1 MMREIK
7 ELSILAIAPSLW
19 FGGAQVVTLEL
30 FNLMKSRVK
39 LKVLTC
45 DGADPKFLDA
55 LNSMGIETYRV
66 PCRTLLGYPILAIGQ
81 ARKLVEW
88 ADVVWITDVEYSVAP
103 RIKRVKNVPVVAH
116 IHSYALVCPWWGA
129 MYGLKEVCTAR
140 CSAWRIV
147 GCKQGINREL
157 ARVGLLDGVR
167 AGAYWLLDFG
177 KGPLDYFRWRR
188 VMDSVV
194 DSVDVFVAVSN
205 ATRDV
210 VVSHLP
216 EVRDRVEVVYNPAAH
231 RPWRYVSSLPE
242 ERGNFIFYAGGAHL
256 NKGPHILLR
265 AFKLLMERGIDVGL
279 VMTGTA
285 GTWVEALA
293 RRYGVGQGVRFLEKL
308 PEGEYFR
315 LMAGAGATVL
325 PSVWPEPLPT
335 VAVESVSLGVPVVG
349 SGLGGIPEIVDKYGA
364 VAPPLPEKIAEAV
377 VKVLEMRYDREEM
390 RLYAHKKFGV
400 ENVER
405 LVEIFNKVAGSR
417 G

>member
-1 MMREIK
+1 MN
-7 ELSILAIAPSLW
+7 LLAVASSLW
-19 FGGAQVVTLEL
+19 FGGAQVATLEFL
-30 FNLMKSRVK
+30 DLLRSRVR

-45 DGADPKFLDA
+45 EEGDAKFLNVLGA
-55 LNSMGIETYRV
+55 MGIETYRV
-66 PCRTLLGYPILAIGQ
+66 PCRTSSGYPILAIEQ
-81 ARKLVEW
+81 AQKLVEW
-88 ADVVWITDVEYSVAP
+88 ADAVWIADVEYSVAP
-103 RIKRVKNVPVVAH
+103 RIKRIKNVPVVAH

-129 MYGLKEVCTAR
+129 MHGLREVCTAR

-177 KGPLDYFRWRR
+177 KGPLDYVRWRR
-188 VMDSVV
+188 IIDSVV

-205 ATRDV
+205 ATRDI

-242 ERGNFIFYAGGAHL
+242 RRGNYIFYAGGANL

-265 AFKLLMERGIDVGL
+265 AFKLLREWGVDVEL

-293 RRYGVGQGVRFLEKL
+293 RRYGVGQRVRFLEKL

-315 LMAGAGATVL
+315 LMASARVTAM
-325 PSVWPEPLPT
+325 PSIWPEPFGI
-335 VAVESVSLGVPVVG
+335 VAVESISLGVPVVA
-349 SGLGGIPEIVDKYGA
+349 SQLGGIPEIVGKYGGTTLPQPAKVATAILA
-364 VAPPLPEKIAEAV
+364 VWE
-377 VKVLEMRYDREEM
+377 RNYNREEM
-390 RLYAHKKFGV
+390 KAYAYKKFGP
-400 ENVER
+400 ESLEKIIQ
-405 LVEIFNKVAGSR
+405 IFEKYI
-417 G
+417 

>member
-1 MMREIK
+1 MYMRV
-7 ELSILAIAPSLW
+7 LALAHGLG
-19 FGGAQVVTLEL
+19 FGGAQVVTLE
-30 FNLMKSRVK
+30 FFELMRSRVEF
-39 LKVLTC
+39 KVLTC
-45 DGADPKFLDA
+45 EGADRKFLDA
-55 LNSMGIETYRV
+55 LGAMGIETYRV
-66 PCRTLLGYPILAIGQ
+66 PCRTSSGYPILAIEQ
-81 ARKLVEW
+81 AQKLVEW
-88 ADVVWITDVEYSVAP
+88 ADAVWITDVEYSAVP
-103 RIKRVKNVPVVAH
+103 RIKRIKNVPVVAH
-116 IHSYALVCPWWGA
+116 LHSYALVCPWWGA
-129 MYGLKEVCTAR
+129 MYGLKEVCAAR

-167 AGAYWLLDFG
+167 AKAYWLLDFG

-188 VMDSVV
+188 VMDSAL
-194 DSVDVFVAVSN
+194 DSIDVFVAVSN

-242 ERGNFIFYAGGAHL
+242 QRGSYIFYAGGA
-256 NKGPHILLR
+256 NPQKGPHILLR
-265 AFKLLMERGIDVGL
+265 AFKLLRERGIDVEL

-293 RRYGVGQGVRFLEKL
+293 RRYGVGQGVRLLGRL

-349 SGLGGIPEIVDKYGA
+349 SGLGGIPEIVDRYGA
-364 VAPPLPEKIAEAV
+364 VAPPLPEEIAKALS
-377 VKVLEMRYDREEM
+377 KVLDSRYNREEM
-390 RLYAHKKFGV
+390 RRYAFEKFGGG
-400 ENVER
+400 NVER
-405 LVEIFNKVAGSR
+405 FLSLLASLVK
-417 G
+417 

>member
-1 MMREIK
+1 MLSGWIYMRV
-7 ELSILAIAPSLW
+7 LALAHGLW
-19 FGGAQVVTLEL
+19 FGGAQVSTLE
-30 FNLMKSRVK
+30 FFEIMRSRVE

-45 DGADPKFLDA
+45 AGADPKFLDA
-55 LNSMGIETYRV
+55 LGAMSIDTYYM
-66 PCRTLLGYPILAIGQ
+66 PCRTLLGYPMLAIEQ
-81 ARKLVEW
+81 AQKLVEW
-88 ADVVWITDVEYSVAP
+88 ADAVWITDVEYSLAQQ
-103 RIKRVKNVPVVAH
+103 IKRIKNVPVVAH

-129 MYGLKEVCTAR
+129 MYGHREVCTAR
-140 CSAWRIV
+140 CSVWRIV

-205 ATRDV
+205 ATRDI

-242 ERGNFIFYAGGAHL
+242 RRSNYIFYAGGANL

-265 AFKLLMERGIDVGL
+265 AFKLLREWGVDVEL

-293 RRYGVGQGVRFLEKL
+293 RRYGVGQGVRFLGRL
-308 PEGEYFR
+308 LEGEYFR

-335 VAVESVSLGVPVVG
+335 VAIESISLGVPVVG
-349 SGLGGIPEIVDKYGA
+349 SGLGGIPGIVG
-364 VAPPLPEKIAEAV
+364 
-377 VKVLEMRYDREEM
+377 
-390 RLYAHKKFGV
+390 
-400 ENVER
+400 
-405 LVEIFNKVAGSR
+405 
-417 G
+417 

>member
-1 MMREIK
+1 MN
-7 ELSILAIAPSLW
+7 LLTVAFSLL
-19 FGGAQVVTLEL
+19 FGGAQVSTLEFL
-30 FNLMKSRVK
+30 DLLRSRVR

-45 DGADPKFLDA
+45 ENGDVKFLDA
-55 LNSMGIETYRV
+55 LGAMGVETYRV
-66 PCRTLLGYPILAIGQ
+66 PCQTLLGYPVLAIEQ
-81 ARKLVEW
+81 AQKLVEW
-88 ADVVWITDVEYSVAP
+88 ADVVWITDVEYSTAL
-103 RIKRVKNVPVVAH
+103 RIKRVKKVPVVAH

-129 MYGLKEVCTAR
+129 TYGLREVCMAR

-147 GCKQGINREL
+147 GCKQGINKEL
-157 ARVGLLDGVR
+157 ARVGLLDGFR

-194 DSVDVFVAVSN
+194 DSIDFFIAVSN
-205 ATRDV
+205 ATRDI

-242 ERGNFIFYAGGAHL
+242 RRGNYIFYAGGANSL
-256 NKGPHILLR
+256 KGPHILLR
-265 AFKLLMERGIDVGL
+265 AFKLLREWGVDVEL

-308 PEGEYFR
+308 PEVEYFR
-315 LMAGAGATVL
+315 LMAGASATVL

-335 VAVESVSLGVPVVG
+335 VAIESISLGVPVVG
-349 SGLGGIPEIVDKYGA
+349 SRLGGIPEIVNRYGA
-364 VAPPLPEKIAEAV
+364 VVSSLPEEVAKAV
-377 VKVLEMRYDREEM
+377 AKVLETCYDREKM
-390 RLYAHKKFGV
+390 RRYAFEKFGV
-400 ENVER
+400 GNVEKFLSLLQS
-405 LVEIFNKVAGSR
+405 LVK
-417 G
+417 

>member
-1 MMREIK
+1 MN
-7 ELSILAIAPSLW
+7 LLAVASSLW
-19 FGGAQVVTLEL
+19 FGGAQVATLEFL
-30 FNLMKSRVK
+30 DLLRSRVR

-45 DGADPKFLDA
+45 EEGDAKFLNVLGA
-55 LNSMGIETYRV
+55 MGIETYRV
-66 PCRTLLGYPILAIGQ
+66 PCRTSSGYPILAIEQ
-81 ARKLVEW
+81 AQKLVEW
-88 ADVVWITDVEYSVAP
+88 ADAVWIADVEYSVAP
-103 RIKRVKNVPVVAH
+103 RIKRIKNVPVVAH

-205 ATRDV
+205 ATRDI

-216 EVRDRVEVVYNPAAH
+216 EVRDRVEVVYNPVAH

-242 ERGNFIFYAGGAHL
+242 RRGNYIFYAGGANL

-265 AFKLLMERGIDVGL
+265 AFKLLREWGVDVEL

-315 LMAGAGATVL
+315 LMAGARVTAM
-325 PSVWPEPLPT
+325 PSIWPEPFGI
-335 VAVESVSLGVPVVG
+335 VAVESISLGVPVVA
-349 SGLGGIPEIVDKYGA
+349 SQLGGIPEIVGEYGSITPPQPA
-364 VAPPLPEKIAEAV
+364 KVAMAILALWERNYNI
-377 VKVLEMRYDREEM
+377 EEM
-390 RLYAHKKFGV
+390 KAYAFKKFGP
-400 ENVER
+400 ENSEKIVK
-405 LVEIFNKVAGSR
+405 IFEKYIIY
-417 G
+417 